1 MKTYVIAGGAG
12 FIGCHLARRFLER
25 GERVVIIDNLVTG
38 SEKNI
43 EEFYGNSNFSFINH
57 DLISGMPHVNG
68 EIAAIYHLASPASP
82 NAKSPKS
89 YIAYPVETLMV
100 NSLGT
105 KHILDFARKTNTKVV
120 YASSSEI
127 YGDPDHS
134 PQKEEYWGNVSPNGP
149 RSVYDE
155 GKRFG
160 EAICAAYA
168 RSYNVDVRT
177 IRIFNTYGDHMQVD
191 DGRVVSNFINQ
202 ALTNAPITIY
212 GNGKQT
218 RSFCY
223 VDDLVEGLI
232 SVAEKD
238 GLAGEVF
245 NLGNPDEHTILDIAE
260 KIKHFTGSSSEIIHE
275 DLPIDD
281 PRQRKPDIEKAK
293 KTFGFEPKIKLE
305 EGLARTIEYF
315 KGDV

>member
-1 MKTYVIAGGAG
+1 MQTYVIAGGAG
-12 FIGCHLARRFLER
+12 FIGSHLTKELLSLQN
-25 GERVVIIDNLVTG
+25 RVIVIDNLITG

-43 EEFYGNSNFSFINH
+43 EEFYANPNFSFINH

-68 EIAAIYHLASPASP
+68 DVDVVFHLASPASP
-82 NAKSPKS
+82 NIKSPKS

-105 KHILDFARKTNTKVV
+105 KHILDFAKAKGARVV

-127 YGDPDHS
+127 YGDPADS

-168 RSYNVDVRT
+168 RTYNVDTRT
-177 IRIFNTYGDHMQVD
+177 IRIFNTYGDHIQKD
-191 DGRVVSNFINQ
+191 DGRVISNFILQ
-202 ALTNAPITIY
+202 ALANDPMTIY
-212 GNGKQT
+212 GDGNQT
-218 RSFCY
+218 RSFCF
-223 VDDLVEGLI
+223 VDDLVDGL
-232 SVAEKD
+232 VAVAQKD
-238 GLAGEVF
+238 GLSGQVF
-245 NLGNPDEHTILDIAE
+245 NLGNPDEHKIAEIAE
-260 KIKHFTGSSSEIIHE
+260 KIRDMTGSKSEIVHE
-275 DLPIDD
+275 KLPIDD
-281 PRQRKPDIEKAK
+281 PKQRKPDITRAREA
-293 KTFGFEPKIKLE
+293 FNYNPKIKLE

-315 KGDV
+315 KNN